1 MKLQNIGIILS
12 SKLKLLRTFGRLIEK
27 KKFSLKNYVIKT
39 YQNFW
44 LKWDRRFHMM
54 NVEKT
59 VVFFFLISFLGVHV
73 STSFSGEGSK

>member
-44 LKWDRRFHMM
+44 LK
-54 NVEKT
+54 
-59 VVFFFLISFLGVHV
+59 
-73 STSFSGEGSK
+73 